1 MEDDVALTC
10 GAGLAATAGGKEAR
24 RGDAAYWA
32 SACLARLR
40 KRRRRESGS
49 DRLGLRERKSWAAWK
64 PGQAGPDPRE
74 GKE

>member
-40 KRRRRESGS
+40 ERRRGESGS
-49 DRLGLRERKSWAAWK
+49 GQLGLWERKRWAMQK
-64 PGQAGPDPRE
+64 PGRAGLDPRE